1 MYSKFWQDK
10 VFQEKHLGNFL
21 SLESSLSTLKKIN
34 LNFEYLLYTY
44 YLRVR
49 DQAILQLLG
58 TDFPSV
64 IGSKKHENLT
74 SGIFSAIFDS
84 MVLGYSGIDNS
95 NI

>member
-1 MYSKFWQDK
+1 M
-10 VFQEKHLGNFL
+10 L
-21 SLESSLSTLKKIN
+21 
-34 LNFEYLLYTY
+34 
-44 YLRVR
+44 LRVR

-58 TDFPSV
+58 TDFLRI

>member
-58 TDFPSV
+58 TD
-64 IGSKKHENLT
+64 ENLT
-74 SGIFSAIFDS
+74 SGIFSAIFDA